1 MRKPIF
7 ISALLAVVLVAP
19 FLSKEVLAYDRECL
33 ATGYTVVYVN
43 GILTTQTQ
51 AEDDTYAFRDKFK
64 ERAKRSDVTFLTG
77 YNQTHAEGLG
87 DKLKSVAQ
95 TYLTAGGSDITDYD
109 LKTILINLSS
119 QIHTQKVLLVGHSQ
133 GTFYTNAMYDYLV
146 AHGMPASSIAV
157 YNLATPASR
166 VAGGGNYTTS
176 SYDKAIEYV
185 RELDAEANAPQ
196 PLPANINIPIPYAE
210 RDDEWGG
217 HHFQSDYLEGAP
229 GQIVSDIQQSLAR
242 LMSSGSDSS
251 SPCFQAPAQDVAYK
265 AAAAAYGALDGVA
278 RGAHDAGSSLASAA
292 HSMQSSVGNAFASVL
307 GSVLPKPGPDA
318 AAGGMPLVKALYGSS
333 IDAQT
338 AVELAQEA
346 KAEAAAAAAQQAARE
361 AALLNAPRVEA
372 VKPKPRVTNTS
383 QPAAAAFS
391 FETSVQDGTA
401 PVLEP
406 REANPYQPGY
416 GGGGGCSGACGAA
429 APTLDPAPVSV
440 PVVPPPVVVPVAP
453 VLSLSSPDDASVF
466 ATTTVAFTGSSTPSA
481 IVSASGDASGSA
493 TTDSRGD
500 WSLTLTLATGT
511 STISFTATKDAR
523 DSATIPRTIGVVLPP
538 PSAPVVSATACTYS
552 LSTSYCILPA
562 TSATVSWTNPGAA
575 TSFDVLVDGMLAR
588 RIVAT
593 STSIALNQGATTTIE
608 IVGHSARGD
617 VATSTSLAIVSLSSP
632 LRINEIAWAGT
643 VQSPNDQWIE
653 LRNASGYALDLSHV
667 AMVRSAGSELQL
679 SGTAVGQDS
688 LGNGYFLIERS
699 EETTD
704 VRADL
709 VTPFDLFSQTG
720 ERVSLVWYDG
730 TATTTLDATPVVAAC
745 HGWCAGHTAHAVG
758 TSAQPGIPNSWAM
771 ESMERIGTDGSQ
783 ASSWQSNDTYT
794 ATAHDS
800 SGYIIYG
807 TPRAA
812 NSTGWPAKGLYCGAS
827 VLTESSPIPTFPA
840 SQFCVLL
847 SRFISPFAN
856 RYVGFFLGDVG
867 SSTEIA
873 ADLQGKV
880 PTTDISLNMP
890 GMNPGDHAFVVVWE
904 NRTNI
909 DSDVANFI
917 AYLTGAQPTPP
928 HGNYAVFPWV
938 MQ

>member
-1 MRKPIF
+1 
-7 ISALLAVVLVAP
+7 
-19 FLSKEVLAYDRECL
+19 
-33 ATGYTVVYVN
+33 
-43 GILTTQTQ
+43 
-51 AEDDTYAFRDKFK
+51 
-64 ERAKRSDVTFLTG
+64 
-77 YNQTHAEGLG
+77 
-87 DKLKSVAQ
+87 
-95 TYLTAGGSDITDYD
+95 
-109 LKTILINLSS
+109 
-119 QIHTQKVLLVGHSQ
+119 
-133 GTFYTNAMYDYLV
+133 
-146 AHGMPASSIAV
+146 
-157 YNLATPASR
+157 
-166 VAGGGNYTTS
+166 
-176 SYDKAIEYV
+176 
-185 RELDAEANAPQ
+185 
-196 PLPANINIPIPYAE
+196 
-210 RDDEWGG
+210 
-217 HHFQSDYLEGAP
+217 
-229 GQIVSDIQQSLAR
+229 
-242 LMSSGSDSS
+242 
-251 SPCFQAPAQDVAYK
+251 
-265 AAAAAYGALDGVA
+265 
-278 RGAHDAGSSLASAA
+278 
-292 HSMQSSVGNAFASVL
+292 
-307 GSVLPKPGPDA
+307 
-318 AAGGMPLVKALYGSS
+318 
-333 IDAQT
+333 
-338 AVELAQEA
+338 
-346 KAEAAAAAAQQAARE
+346 
-361 AALLNAPRVEA
+361 
-372 VKPKPRVTNTS
+372 VKPKPYVAPTS
-383 QPAAAAFS
+383 QPAAAALAFDAS
-391 FETSVQDGTA
+391 TPDVTV
-401 PVLEP
+401 PTLVP

-429 APTLDPAPVSV
+429 APTSDPAPVPV

-453 VLSLSSPDDASVF
+453 VLAVSSPDDASVF
-466 ATTTVAFTGSSTPSA
+466 ATTTVTFTGSSTPSA
-481 IVSASGDASGSA
+481 IVSASGDVSGSA
-493 TTDSRGD
+493 TTDSHGD
-500 WSLTLTLATGT
+500 WSITLTLATGT
-511 STISFTATKDAR
+511 STISFTATKDAL
-523 DSATIPRTIGVVLPP
+523 DSATISRSIGVVLPP

-552 LSTSYCILPA
+552 LSASYCILPA
-562 TSATVSWTNPGAA
+562 ASATVSWTNPGAA
-575 TSFDVLVDGMLAR
+575 TSFDVFVDGMFAR
-588 RIVAT
+588 TIVAT
-593 STSIALNQGATTTIE
+593 STSIALDQGATTTIE